1 MSYKSGVYTHV
12 TGDALGGHAIKVVGW
27 GVTEDAKKTPY
38 WIVANSWN
46 NKWGLDGYFWM
57 GMNDQDCNFEG

>member
-12 TGDALGGHAIKVVGW
+12 TGSALGGHAIKVVGW
-27 GVTEDAKKTPY
+27 GVTKDAKKTPY

-46 NKWGLDGYFWM
+46 TSWGKDGYFWM
-57 GMNDQDCNFEG
+57 GMNGSCNFE

>member
-12 TGDALGGHAIKVVGW
+12 TGSALGGHAIKVVGW
-27 GVTEDAKKTPY
+27 GVTKDAKKTPY

-46 NKWGLDGYFWM
+46 TSWG
-57 GMNDQDCNFEG
+57 